1 VEKMDKLNNFQTRRR
16 LQVGDKTYTY
26 HSLLAAEFGGLAGIG
41 RLPFT
46 LKVILENLLRQYEEG
61 SATLQD
67 IEAMAQ
73 WLENRSSTREI
84 GFKPARVM
92 MVDSSGIPL
101 LGDLAAMRDAM
112 VRLGGDPKQI
122 NPAIPVDFI
131 VDHSVMADFT
141 GTPDALRRNVQLE
154 FERNGER
161 YAFLR
166 WGGREFDNLRLIPPG
181 TGICHQINLE
191 YLAQVVWTRQ
201 QGGELFAYPDSVL
214 GMDSHT
220 PMINSLGVVG
230 WGVGGLEG
238 GTAALG
244 EPVSMLLP
252 EVVGCR
258 LAGTVRP
265 GVTSTDIVLSITEIL
280 RHHKLVGAFIEYC
293 GPGVRAL
300 SVPDRATI
308 SNMTP
313 ENGATMGFFPIDAE
327 TIRFLRLSGRSSEQ
341 IALVEAY
348 AKAQGLWQSHE
359 PLLAEYTR
367 MIEIDLAAIEPSVAG
382 PRRPHERVAL
392 AQVPA
397 AFRSAFPAAAG
408 AGGERRV
415 KDGDVIIAAITSC
428 TNTSNPGVM
437 IGAGLLA
444 RNARKRGLKTPSW
457 VKTSLS
463 PGSRVVTEYLERA
476 GLLEPLNV
484 LGFNITGYGCMTC
497 IGNSGPI
504 AEELA
509 RDIEQS
515 GCAAVAVLSGNRNF
529 EGRVHPNARANFL
542 ASPPLVIAYA
552 LAGSILK
559 DLEHEPIGEDASGQ
573 AVYLRDI
580 WPDPEEVRATVEAML
595 TPDLFTERY
604 ANIGAGTPEWDALS
618 APEGTNFP
626 WQPSTFIRRPPF
638 FDDLEPDPAAP
649 TNIRG
654 ARILAMF
661 GDMLTTDHISPIG
674 AIVPGTPAADYLQ
687 SLGIAQRDFVN
698 YGARRLNHDVMTRGT
713 FANIRIRNEMSPGLE
728 GSHTRHMPDGAPMS
742 IYDAAQQ
749 YRNDGVAVV
758 VVAGADYGAGSSRD
772 WAAKG
777 TCLLGV
783 RAVIAE
789 SFERIHRSNLVG
801 IGVLPLQFD
810 AGTTRKTLALDG
822 SETIDIVGLDGAFE
836 PRMRLLCMITRADG
850 RRQTVPLLAR
860 LDTQQEVQYF
870 LHGGILHYVLRQRL
884 QQCVPR

>member
-1 VEKMDKLNNFQTRRR
+1 MDRQQAEKMDKFNQSQTRRQLR
-16 LQVGDKTYTY
+16 VGDKTYAY
-26 HSLLAAEFGGLAGIG
+26 HSLAAAERAGLAGIG

-61 SATLQD
+61 AATAED
-67 IEAMAQ
+67 IEAVAQ
-73 WLENRSSTREI
+73 WLETRGSTREI

-101 LGDLAAMRDAM
+101 LGDMAAMRDAM
-112 VRLGGDPKQI
+112 VRLGGEPKRI

-141 GTPDALRRNVQLE
+141 GTPDALRRNVQRE

-166 WGGREFDNLRLIPPG
+166 WGAREFDNLRLIPPG
-181 TGICHQINLE
+181 AGICHQINLE
-191 YLAQVVWTRQ
+191 YLAKVVWTREEDGQ
-201 QGGELFAYPDSVL
+201 LLAYPDSVL

-265 GVTSTDIVLSITEIL
+265 GVTATDVVLSITQIL
-280 RHHKLVGAFIEYC
+280 RRHQLVGAFVEYC

-313 ENGATMGFFPIDAE
+313 ETGATMGFFPIDEE

-341 IALVEAY
+341 VALVETY
-348 AKAQGLWQSHE
+348 ARAQGLWQDHQQ
-359 PLLAEYTR
+359 PLADYTR
-367 MIEIDLAAIEPSVAG
+367 MIDIDLAAIEPSIAG

-397 AFRSAFPAAAG
+397 AFRSAFPAAAKP
-408 AGGERRV
+408 AGSV

-444 RNARKRGLKTPSW
+444 RNAVRRGLKPAAW

-463 PGSRVVTEYLERA
+463 PGSRVVSGYLERA
-476 GLLEPLNV
+476 GLLKPLSA
-484 LGFNITGYGCMTC
+484 LGFDITGYGCMTC

-509 RDIEQS
+509 AAIEQS
-515 GCAAVAVLSGNRNF
+515 DCAAVAVLSGNRNF

-542 ASPPLVIAYA
+542 ASPPLVVAYA
-552 LAGSILK
+552 LAGSILT
-559 DLEHEPIGEDASGQ
+559 DLAHEPLGHDPAGQ
-573 AVYLRDI
+573 PVYLRDI
-580 WPDPEEVRATVEAML
+580 WPDPEEVRATIDAML
-595 TPDLFTERY
+595 TPDLFIERY
-604 ANIGAGTPEWDALS
+604 RDIEAGTQEWNALS
-618 APEGTNFP
+618 APEGTNFA

-638 FDDLEPDPAAP
+638 FDDLAPRPAAP
-649 TNIRG
+649 SNIRG
-654 ARILAMF
+654 ARVLAMF

-674 AIVPGTPAADYLQ
+674 AIVPGTPAADYLE
-687 SLGIAQRDFVN
+687 SLGIARRDFVS

-713 FANIRIRNEMSPGLE
+713 FANIRIQNELSPGLE
-728 GSHTRHMPDGAPMS
+728 GSHTRHMPGGEPMS
-742 IYDAAQQ
+742 IFDAAER
-749 YRNDGVAVV
+749 YRNDGVPVV
-758 VVAGADYGAGSSRD
+758 VVAGSDYGAGSSRD

-801 IGVLPLQFD
+801 IGVLPLQFA
-810 AGTTRKTLALDG
+810 AGVTRQSLELDG
-822 SETIDIVGLDGAFE
+822 SETFDIVGLDGALE
-836 PRMRLLCMITRADG
+836 PRLQVMCTITRADG
-850 RRQTVPLLAR
+850 RQHTVALLAR
-860 LDTQQEVQYF
+860 LDTQQEVQY
-870 LHGGILHYVLRQRL
+870 LIHGGILHYVLRQRL
-884 QQCVPR
+884 Q